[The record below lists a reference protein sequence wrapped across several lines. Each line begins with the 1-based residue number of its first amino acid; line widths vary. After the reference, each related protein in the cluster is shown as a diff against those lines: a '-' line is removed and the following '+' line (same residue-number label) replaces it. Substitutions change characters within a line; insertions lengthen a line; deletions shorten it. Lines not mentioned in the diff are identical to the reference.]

1 MFVYL
6 YICLNLHNLSLSLCV
21 CLWQPDYG
29 ILSKVTAVTLDPQGS
44 PAKLVSLMDNDRSLK
59 KTSCYVIPGKN
70 AKSPEAF
77 FIKHAGLGQVG
88 VGLGDWPAYFDRFV
102 PFLFN

>member
-1 MFVYL
+1 MPAFTHL
-6 YICLNLHNLSLSLCV
+6 PLSLCV

-29 ILSKVTAVTLDPQGS
+29 ILNKVTAVTLDPQGT

-59 KTSCYVIPGKN
+59 KTGCYVSAGKTV
-70 AKSPEAF
+70 KSPEVF
-77 FIKHAGLGQVG
+77 FIKHAVGQVG
-88 VGLGDWPAYFDRFV
+88 FELGDWHAYFVGFV